1 MPTIIGDAYV
11 GIHAKDRG
19 FEREVR
25 RIVDGL
31 DDIFVGIRA
40 DDSGFRKDMERIVND
55 IDDVVVSVTA
65 DTDEFVREVN
75 SLADDVADVTVDVYA
90 DTTGFFYDVDSIA
103 QDAGDAYIRVHGI
116 EDGYF
121 SDIDDIVALTGEVSI
136 GVHAHDAGFYDDV
149 ASIVQDAGFAT
160 IGIHGE
166 EDGFFEDVDETV
178 ALAGDVSVGIHGHDA
193 GFTDTLLDLLSQ
205 AEDLRATINID
216 ADVDMDSVNDLS
228 DRIGG
233 ILLKTRLDTSGAKL
247 DFAQLRDFIVKKP
260 VTIDAKLSDKA
271 QAQFSN
277 FIKRNNGKRTIS
289 VNAKVNP
296 ASEKAFRNSLQGF
309 APEIKI
315 KASVDVDSIENSI
328 QMVQD
333 ALRDTE
339 FEIPVTV
346 KESTRRAFADMRET
360 ATIMAV
366 ANTAAAEAQLARA
379 SRDRVS
385 NLYLNAN
392 NRLNSQTLQR
402 FSNWVRDHT
411 NNMIDPSGS
420 PLVRMFD
427 GPEINEAMRKFTVS
441 MAGVID
447 PKAVR
452 DSIVQLMSGFDDIAV
467 NAAKLTTM
475 VGGIATSIVAASGA
489 AVTLARDLGKATGL
503 IAMAPA
509 ALTFGIS
516 ALKTWGTLWTGIGT
530 AMSYDT
536 ETAMKAIEKMPP
548 AMQEAAT
555 LLHAFSKELQT
566 DLAEAYW
573 GKMTDGIGQF
583 VDVVSGPLRDGLV
596 GMADA
601 MADISLSVVDV
612 LSQFAQ
618 MGKLTNTYNN
628 FNLALQNSEG
638 LISNL
643 VYSFLEFTNAGS
655 KYLPQFTAW
664 MTELSDEFV
673 RFTDT
678 SIQTGQFDAWVL
690 NAVDTLKELVS
701 IGSSVGTVFAT
712 IGKAASAA
720 GSYGLADFS
729 ESLEGIAN
737 WIKDPTV
744 FLAITNFFRSANT
757 GFETMADG
765 FFKVLGALGRE
776 SHVFAGIMGTTADTI
791 GMLFEHLATAITDSG
806 ALDGFNAFVDGVN
819 EGVAAMG
826 PGIKDFGD
834 IFGMLAEM
842 MGETLAFMGPGFT
855 ILADLLK
862 DVLDPIYEGFMAIH
876 GPMNE
881 AFQLLTAIIKGPL
894 VALSTIVGGLLK
906 TLAQIPTPIMALA
919 TGLAMLVGPLGA
931 LKVAWAAF
939 TGTKFVPP
947 RLEPFKRG
955 LDNISVGLDNVKSKI
970 SNLTTGRT
978 VKVMDLPSSGVR
990 EVDQGV
996 NNLGRSL
1003 SSLPGGKKIM
1013 DVRSSGLVDI
1023 SSELNKIENT
1033 HVPRVQS
1040 ALGKLG
1046 QGVKNIMGG
1055 VVGAIFNPV
1064 NIGFAAIA
1072 GAITLWQGVQEG
1084 VKQATAF
1091 TENFSEAWDPVTGK
1105 VRDAAAQVDVL
1116 TSRFDEMKVGRVFG
1130 NFSDTLKDAGIDAK
1144 GLAERLSEID
1154 SVSLDNIGANIDN
1167 VREAFSK
1174 DFGADRVKNAVAAM
1188 SDELVAMTG
1197 KTREELASL
1206 NAVEF
1211 NQLMA
1216 GLDETVDGMGRG
1228 RDAAKSLRD
1237 SLNEIT
1243 SEVGGQLWD
1252 YAESDRASQGL
1263 RDALGRAN
1271 EQAKVLD
1278 SNFQTISS
1286 TTSTVADKLAAM
1298 QSNMDLLQ
1306 LDTSAWNDPMERL
1319 WQTAQKN
1326 TDEFGKLK
1334 DTMNELDIDPTGI
1347 ISIEEAFGGA
1357 QHAAFNF
1364 SGETAKVSSQL
1375 NSVMKESSGAIKE
1388 SFIESFD
1395 KARESGATMAEA
1407 TNAALGSIQGSSDQL
1422 RASLSDMGIPD
1433 AQIDA
1438 LFDTF
1443 GILSEDLEK
1452 SIVIDEES
1460 KQQAKRDLIEIE
1472 VAAQAFAS
1480 GDYSGYL
1487 RFITDD
1493 AESRMSQFLQGAKD
1507 AGEIESRLNLDSNQA
1522 KDLLDGLVNAE
1533 YPVDAVMSMDTI
1545 DAQRK
1550 IEILKGE
1557 KIALEGKLKVPGL
1570 SDEERGALQ
1579 AELKATEAGLDA
1591 LGVKT
1596 EVKTDEIRSSAEA
1609 FLGSYSPPKV
1619 QVGADAQSIPAETMA
1634 KVQEAMAAASPEARV
1649 KFQARMEELGY
1660 EVPAAVGEAARTAEA
1675 NANVRFG
1682 SDTSQIT
1689 PEAKAGAD
1697 SAVAM
1702 LNPMLRM
1709 GVDSMGLSGSAQEAT
1724 SAAVA
1729 SANATNPAVRVGAE
1743 GSLFMQ
1749 SLSGFTEAARLA
1761 PAKVSVSG
1769 DVSDPTAKMNTL
1781 LSTYG
1786 NSIINVTTNADTSK
1800 VHELAG
1806 AINIIPKN
1814 TSLAFNANTGQAIGG
1829 AEAVRSAVSNIPDK
1843 NVQVSAAIAE
1853 AMRNIGAVEG
1863 NNIDDKAFDIITS
1876 NAVAQGLINETD
1888 VNDIKN
1894 KVFDILT
1901 NNGDANRQ
1909 INSTDAN
1916 NIDHKLFDILTNNGD
1931 ANRQIN
1937 STDANNI
1944 SHKDFDITANDRASG
1959 VIGDIRSASI
1969 PEKVVNIVAN
1979 VSSKVQSFFGFG
1991 NLNGGIV
1998 SGKGV
2003 KTFADGGIEKA
2014 IKSIQMSKFA
2024 KGSENHVAQIAKG
2037 GWPYRVWAE
2046 PETGG
2051 EAYIP
2056 LAKSKRKRSTDI
2068 LEQVARTF
2076 GYSLVKKF
2084 ANGGIMKA
2092 SAVKAPK
2099 VQTFANGGIS
2109 FSDRVW
2115 ETFNNLYYGGQAGSG
2130 LQDARAAL
2138 KAKQAADK
2146 AQRDRD
2152 LASQRAMH
2160 ERLRTE
2166 ERARNERLR
2175 DEERARQKRQL
2186 KDAKGRQEQQ
2196 RIAERARNDS
2206 QRKAEQA
2213 RHEAQRKAER
2223 DRIYRQVK
2231 DQRAR
2236 EKALRASQKAQQDR
2250 IKAEQK
2256 AQREK
2261 EKRERDAARTAQRAA
2276 DQRKKDLARKA
2287 KQGNQEAQRKL
2298 DDLKSREE
2306 SFRSAI
2312 DSGFKGFSDALAPFM
2327 IDKEDSP
2334 VTKAVKDMDN
2344 ALRLAIKENG
2354 SVNPELAYRAKQVRK
2369 TLAPHDNLT
2378 SIWKGGVDAGLKA
2391 LDDGIRADGTM
2402 RKSFTLRDLEAGLE
2416 RTGTRIEDA
2425 KRELESFQS
2434 AWDGIFDSITK
2445 TAREPFSLENT
2456 LTLAQE
2462 TNKPISAEM
2471 LNKSAKAVIQRN
2483 IEFSGVLRKMSDKG
2497 FPPAL
2502 INEIGQLGAGQ
2513 GILVAEELLRT
2524 ATPKEIA
2531 ELSKNYAMLESSSA
2545 LVGKTVA
2552 DSMYGAGLEAA
2563 NGVYNGLVAREE
2575 KLKNAALILSNALVS
2590 SFKDALQ
2597 IKSPSRVMKNLIGAH
2612 IPTGI
2617 AAGMVEGIPSID
2629 AARDRMHKAI
2639 TLPPKA
2645 KGYGIQNHRAAM
2657 NNAAIGGQ
2665 NSAPV
2670 VQYNIVTNNP
2680 LPETRSETMR
2690 KNNKNLSLMGL

>member
-40 DDSGFRKDMERIVND
+40 DDSGFRKDMEKIVND

-65 DTDEFVREVN
+65 DTDEFIREVN

-136 GVHAHDAGFYDDV
+136 GVRAHDAGFYDDV

-166 EDGFFEDVDETV
+166 EDGFFQDVDETV

-205 AEDLRATINID
+205 AENLRATINID
-216 ADVDMDSVNDLS
+216 ADGTMDSINGLS

-247 DFAQLRDFIVKKP
+247 DFAQLRDFIAKKP

-277 FIKRNNGKRTIS
+277 FIKRNNGKRTIA
-289 VNAKVNP
+289 VNARVNP
-296 ASEKAFRNSLQGF
+296 ASEKAFRASIQGF

-315 KASVDVDSIENSI
+315 KASVDIDSIENSI
-328 QMVQD
+328 QMVHD

-366 ANTAAAEAQLARA
+366 ANTAAAEAQLAIA

-402 FSNWVRDHT
+402 FSNWVQSRT
-411 NNMIDPSGS
+411 NNMINPSRS
-420 PLVRMFD
+420 PLIRMFD
-427 GPEINEAMRKFTVS
+427 GPEISEAMRKFTVS

-447 PKAVR
+447 PKSVR
-452 DSIVQLMSGFDDIAV
+452 DGIVQLMSGFDDIAV
-467 NAAKLTTM
+467 NAGMLTTA
-475 VGGIATSIVAASGA
+475 VGGIATALTAAAGA
-489 AVTLARDLGKATGL
+489 AVTIGQDLGKAVGL
-503 IAMAPA
+503 IGMAPA
-509 ALTFGIS
+509 ALTFGVS
-516 ALKTWGTLWTGIGT
+516 VLKTWGTLWGGIGS
-530 AMSYDT
+530 AMAYDT
-536 ETAMKAIEKMPP
+536 ESAMKAIAKMPP

-555 LLHAFSKELQT
+555 LLHAFSKELQE
-566 DLAEAYW
+566 DLTEAYW

-601 MADISLSVVDV
+601 LADISLSIVDV
-612 LSQFAQ
+612 LSQFAEA
-618 MGKLTNTYNN
+618 GKLTNTYDN
-628 FNLALQNSEG
+628 FNLALKNSEG
-638 LISNL
+638 LIRNL
-643 VYSFLEFTNAGS
+643 FYAFLEFTNAGS
-655 KYLPQFTAW
+655 KYLPQFAAW
-664 MTELSDEFV
+664 MSELSEEFV
-673 RFTDT
+673 RFTDNA
-678 SIQTGQFDAWVL
+678 IQTGKFDTWII
-690 NAVDTLKELVS
+690 NAVETLKQLVD
-701 IGSSVGTVFAT
+701 IGSSVATIFAT
-712 IGKAASAA
+712 IGDAASAA
-720 GSYGLADFS
+720 GSYGLADFA
-729 ESLEGIAN
+729 ESLAGIAD
-737 WIKDPTV
+737 WISDPTV
-744 FLAITNFFRSANT
+744 FLAITNFFRTANT
-757 GFETMADG
+757 GFEDMAEG

-776 SHVFAGIMGTTADTI
+776 SHVFAEMMGTTADTI
-791 GMLFEHLATAITDSG
+791 GMLFSHVATAITDSG
-806 ALDGFNAFVDGVN
+806 ALDGFRAFVDGVN
-819 EGVAAMG
+819 EGVSAMG

-842 MGETLAFMGPGFT
+842 MGETLSYMGPGFT

-862 DVLDPIYEGFMAIH
+862 AVLEPLYDGFMAIH

-881 AFQLLTAIIKGPL
+881 AFQLLTDIIKGPL
-894 VALSTIVGGLLK
+894 VGAATIVGGLLEA
-906 TLAQIPTPIMALA
+906 LALIPTPIMTLA
-919 TGLAMLVGPLGA
+919 TGLAMLVGPIGA
-931 LKVAWAAF
+931 LKIAWAAF
-939 TGTKFVPP
+939 TGAKFVPP
-947 RLEPFKRG
+947 RLDLFKKGIDGVTR
-955 LDNISVGLDNVKSKI
+955 GLDNVKDKI
-970 SNLTTGRT
+970 TYLTTGKT
-978 VKVMDLPSSGVR
+978 VKVMDLPTSGVR
-990 EVDQGV
+990 DVDQGV
-996 NNLGRSL
+996 SNLGKSL
-1003 SSLPGGKKIM
+1003 SSLPGDKKIM
-1013 DVRSSGLVDI
+1013 DVRSAGLVDI
-1023 SSELNKIENT
+1023 STELDKIDKTN
-1033 HVPRVQS
+1033 VPRVQS
-1040 ALGKLG
+1040 ALGRLG
-1046 QGVKNIMGG
+1046 QSAKNVMGG
-1055 VVGAIFNPV
+1055 VVGAIFNPA

-1084 VKQATAF
+1084 IKQANQF
-1091 TENFSEAWDPVTGK
+1091 VDDLSESIDPVTGK
-1105 VRDAAAQVDVL
+1105 MKDTAAATDDLV
-1116 TSRFDEMKVGRVFG
+1116 SRMEEMKVGTFFS
-1130 NFSDTLKDAGIDAK
+1130 NFKDVLTDAGIDVEEF
-1144 GLAERLSEID
+1144 AEGILE
-1154 SVSLDNIGANIDN
+1154 LDNIQLDKLRGEVDNAKRAFNDNMLIDG
-1167 VREAFSK
+1167 V
-1174 DFGADRVKNAVAAM
+1174 NAVKIAVGEM
-1188 SDELVAMTG
+1188 SDETIRSMGT
-1197 KTREELASL
+1197 TREALENMDSVTFS
-1206 NAVEF
+1206 NVIGG
-1211 NQLMA
+1211 M
-1216 GLDETVDGMGRG
+1216 DEMSDQVG
-1228 RDAAKSLRD
+1228 AARENVKSLRE

-1252 YAESDRASQGL
+1252 YAESESASQGL

-1271 EQAKVLD
+1271 EQARILD

-1286 TTSTVADKLAAM
+1286 TTSTVADKFAAM
-1298 QSNMDLLQ
+1298 RSNMDLLQ

-1347 ISIEEAFGGA
+1347 VSIEEAFEGA

-1364 SGETAKVSSQL
+1364 TGETGKVSSQL
-1375 NSVMKESSGAIKE
+1375 NSVMKESSTNIKE
-1388 SFIESFD
+1388 AFIESFD
-1395 KARESGATMAEA
+1395 RARESGATMAEA

-1433 AQIDA
+1433 DQIDA

-1480 GDYSGYL
+1480 GNYEGYL

-1493 AESRMSQFLQGAKD
+1493 AEDSMSQFLQGAKNIED
-1507 AGEIESRLNLDSNQA
+1507 VESRLNLDANQA

-1545 DAQRK
+1545 DAERK

-1557 KIALEGKLKVPGL
+1557 KVALEGKLAMKGL
-1570 SDEERGALQ
+1570 STEDRQALQ
-1579 AELKATEAGLDA
+1579 AELKATEEGLAD
-1591 LGVKT
+1591 LGVGAK
-1596 EVKTDEIRSSAEA
+1596 VNTDEIRSGAEA

-1634 KVQEAMAAASPEARV
+1634 KVQEALAAASPEARI

-1660 EVPAAVGEAARTAEA
+1660 EVPAAVGEAARAAEA
-1675 NANVRFG
+1675 NASVRFG
-1682 SDTSQIT
+1682 SDTTQIT
-1689 PEAKAGAD
+1689 PETKAGAD
-1697 SAVAM
+1697 AAVAM
-1702 LNPMLRM
+1702 LNPLLRM
-1709 GVDSMGLSGSAQEAT
+1709 GVDTLGLSGSAQEAT
-1724 SAAVA
+1724 SVAVA
-1729 SANATNPAVRVGAE
+1729 SANATNPAVKVGAE

-1749 SLSGFTEAARLA
+1749 SLSQFTSAAANA

-1769 DVSDPTAKMNTL
+1769 DVSDPTAKMSTL
-1781 LSTYG
+1781 LATYG
-1786 NSIINVTTNADTSK
+1786 NSVLNVTTNADTSR
-1800 VHELAG
+1800 VNELAD
-1806 AINIIPKN
+1806 AIRIIPKN
-1814 TSLAFNANTGQAIGG
+1814 TSLAFDANTGQAIGG

-1853 AMRNIGAVEG
+1853 AMQNIGAVEG

-1909 INSTDAN
+1909 INSTD
-1916 NIDHKLFDILTNNGD
+1916 
-1931 ANRQIN
+1931 
-1937 STDANNI
+1937 SNNI
-1944 SHKDFDITANDRASG
+1944 SNKDFDITANDRASG

-1979 VSSKVQSFFGFG
+1979 VSSKVKSFFGFG

-2003 KTFADGGIEKA
+2003 KTFANGGIEKA
-2014 IKSIQMSKFA
+2014 MKSIQMSQFA
-2024 KGSENHVAQIAKG
+2024 QGSEKHVAQIAKG

-2056 LAKSKRKRSTDI
+2056 LAQSKRKRSTDI

-2076 GYSLVKKF
+2076 GYSLVRKF
-2084 ANGGIMKA
+2084 ASGGIMKA

-2099 VQTFANGGIS
+2099 VQTFANGGFS

-2115 ETFNNLYYGGQAGSG
+2115 ETFNNLYMGGQAGSG
-2130 LQDARAAL
+2130 LQGARAAL

-2175 DEERARQKRQL
+2175 AEERARHKRQL
-2186 KDAKGRQEQQ
+2186 KDAQGRHEQQ
-2196 RIAERARNDS
+2196 RIAERARNEA
-2206 QRKAEQA
+2206 QRKAEQD

-2223 DRIYRQVK
+2223 ERIYRQVK

-2236 EKALRASQKAQQDR
+2236 EKALRASQKAQQDK

-2256 AQREK
+2256 AQREQ

-2276 DQRKKDLARKA
+2276 DQRKKDLERAA
-2287 KQGNQEAQRKL
+2287 KKGNQEAQRKL
-2298 DDLKSREE
+2298 DDLKRREE

-2312 DSGFKGFSDALAPFM
+2312 DDGFKGFSDALAPFM
-2327 IDKEDSP
+2327 KDKEASP
-2334 VTKAVKDMDN
+2334 VTKAVQDMDN

-2354 SVNPELAYRAKQVRK
+2354 SVNPELAYRAKNVRR
-2369 TLAPHDNLT
+2369 TLGPHDNLT
-2378 SIWKGGVDAGLKA
+2378 SIWKGGVNAGLKA

-2402 RKSFTLRDLEAGLE
+2402 RKSFTLRDLEAGLD
-2416 RTGTRIEDA
+2416 RTATRIEDA
-2425 KRELESFQS
+2425 KRQLESFQG
-2434 AWDGIFDSITK
+2434 AWDGVFDSISK
-2445 TAREPFSLENT
+2445 TARDPFSLENT

-2552 DSMYGAGLEAA
+2552 DSMYGVGLEAA

-2590 SFKDALQ
+2590 AFRDALQ

-2617 AAGMVEGIPSID
+2617 AAGMIDGIPSID
-2629 AARDRMHKAI
+2629 AARDKMHQAI
-2639 TLPPKA
+2639 ALPPTA
-2645 KGYGIQNHRAAM
+2645 KGYGIKSHRAAL
-2657 NNAAIGGQ
+2657 NNAALGGQ

-2690 KNNKNLSLMGL
+2690 KNNKNLNLMGLV